1 MLRYEKT
8 HDVAQMIGHKSVR
21 TTFNCY
27 RYPVNEEKER
37 GKIDMAFHCLDTEI
51 SPEQQEE

>member
-1 MLRYEKT
+1 
-8 HDVAQMIGHKSVR
+8 MIGHKSVR